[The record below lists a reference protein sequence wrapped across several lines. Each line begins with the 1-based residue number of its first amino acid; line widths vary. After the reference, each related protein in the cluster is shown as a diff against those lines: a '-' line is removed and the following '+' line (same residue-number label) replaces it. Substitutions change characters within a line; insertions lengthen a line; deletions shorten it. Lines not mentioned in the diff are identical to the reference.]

1 MSPAPT
7 RSAQTLLEVR
17 NLHTWFRAD
26 GETVRAVDGA
36 SFHIEAGETFCLVG
50 ESGSGKS
57 VSALSVIGLLPAD
70 LTERCD
76 GEVMFH
82 LDRQADAPPRD
93 LLRLPEDELV
103 QVRGGH
109 IAMIFQEPMTSLNPV
124 FTVGEQ
130 IVEAIRLARP
140 GLGYEEA
147 RRRAIEA
154 LAEVQIER
162 PELRVDEYPHRLS
175 GGQRQRVMIAMAI
188 ACQPELLIADEPTT
202 ALDVTVQAEIL
213 SLMQEL
219 QRRRGMSLFFITHD
233 FGVVAQ
239 IADRV
244 AVMREGRIVET
255 GTLDEVLERPAHA
268 YTRQLLAAVPEN
280 LARTS
285 RRRPSAGAAP
295 QAPATATD
303 LSDAAPSLSAEQVR
317 GDAEPGGNVDVPGSR
332 ASGPPGKSWAGN
344 PLRANDGLVVRRTA
358 DRRPHPE
365 GAAPQPLSG
374 SNADDSGSHPVGPPV
389 SGMDMPAV
397 GSRPAESAP
406 ELIRLAGLEVH
417 FPIRQGVLKRTVGHV
432 RAVDGVDLRIHR
444 GQILALV
451 GESGCGK
458 TTLGRAVLRLVEP
471 TGGRVHFDGQELTGL
486 TRREMRPM
494 RRRLQFVF
502 QDPASSLNPRLTV
515 ATALTEPMA
524 AHGIGANLEERLET
538 AAQTL
543 VEVQLTRDHLWRYPH
558 ELSGGQRQRIG
569 IARALCLRPDFVVCD
584 EVTSALDVS
593 VQAEVLELLLD
604 LRREHALTL
613 LFITHDI
620 GVVEYLSDAT
630 AVMHDGRIV
639 ELGPTM
645 RVCRAPEHPY
655 TRRLIAAVPRLPP
668 GTSEGHP
675 RPVPP
680 R

>member
-1 MSPAPT
+1 MNPRQDPGRSP
-7 RSAQTLLEVR
+7 RTLLQVK

-36 SFHIEAGETFCLVG
+36 SFHVEAGETFCLVG

-57 VSALSVIGLLPAD
+57 VSALSVIGLLPPD

-76 GEVMFH
+76 GEVLFR
-82 LDRQADAPPRD
+82 LDPRADAPPRD
-93 LLRLPEDELV
+93 LLRLPEEERM
-103 QVRGGH
+103 QVRGGR

-124 FTVGEQ
+124 FTVGDQ

-140 GLGYEEA
+140 RLGYEEA
-147 RRRAIEA
+147 RAQAIEA
-154 LAEVQIER
+154 LAEVRIEH

-188 ACQPELLIADEPTT
+188 ACRPVLLIADEPTT
-202 ALDVTVQAEIL
+202 ALDVTVQAGIL
-213 SLMQEL
+213 GLMQEL
-219 QRRRGMSLFFITHD
+219 KRRRGMSLFFITHD

-255 GTLDEVLERPAHA
+255 GRLGEVLGRPAHH

-280 LARTS
+280 LARAS
-285 RRRPSAGAAP
+285 RRTHAAEAGPHGA
-295 QAPATATD
+295 
-303 LSDAAPSLSAEQVR
+303 
-317 GDAEPGGNVDVPGSR
+317 
-332 ASGPPGKSWAGN
+332 GPPA
-344 PLRANDGLVVRRTA
+344 ANTGEDGGPVHGRKAPPIASPTGP
-358 DRRPHPE
+358 RPW
-365 GAAPQPLSG
+365 
-374 SNADDSGSHPVGPPV
+374 
-389 SGMDMPAV
+389 
-397 GSRPAESAP
+397 ESATTPP
-406 ELIRLAGLEVH
+406 ELVRLEGLEVH
-417 FPIRQGVLKRTVGHV
+417 FPIRRGVLKRTVGHV

-458 TTLGRAVLRLVEP
+458 TTLARAVLRLVEP
-471 TGGRVHFDGQELTGL
+471 TGGQVHFGGREITGL
-486 TRREMRPM
+486 ARREMRPM
-494 RRRLQFVF
+494 RRRLQYVF

-524 AHGIGANLEERLET
+524 VHGIGGSLEERLET

-543 VEVQLTRDHLWRYPH
+543 VEVQLTREHLWRYPH

-569 IARALCLRPDFVVCD
+569 IARALCLDPDFVVCD

-593 VQAEVLELLLD
+593 VQAEVLRMLLQ
-604 LRREHALTL
+604 LRRERALTL

-620 GVVEYLSDAT
+620 GVVEYLSDTT
-630 AVMHDGRIV
+630 AVMHEGKIV

-645 RVCRAPEHPY
+645 RVCSAPEHPY
-655 TRRLIAAVPRLPP
+655 TRRLIAAVPRLP
-668 GTSEGHP
+668 GAYTEYRQLVRRLG
-675 RPVPP
+675 
-680 R
+680 